1 MELLV
6 FWQWIGLVSVPFIAL
21 GLYVYRNDRALT
33 AIPQNVLPFSPKRCS
48 PKDVRET
55 AKKIANSPP
64 KEEVL
69 PPKTGR
75 RYIVVGGG
83 GFLGGWIVTKLLER
97 GEAFDHIRLLDL
109 RPPINYVVKDALL
122 KGVQFIPVDITDADA
137 LEAAFKAPWPASSTS
152 DKQAE
157 PEITVFHTVAV
168 IRFYERHPEF
178 MERSARV
185 NVTGTKNVINASRAA
200 GATALIF
207 TSSGS
212 VAVHTTGLFLWP
224 WQKEPE
230 KFLQIINDDD
240 SRLPKRRED
249 FFSNYAVTKIQAE
262 RIVQASD
269 RATTG
274 TELGAKKVM
283 RTGCIRPGNAIFGPR
298 GDLVT
303 DVYLAHG
310 SNPTWTSTMI
320 QSFSYVENCAAAHL
334 CYEARL
340 IDLLNGSTNP
350 DIGGQAF
357 CITDPGPP
365 PTFGDFY
372 TVLETR
378 TDGKCNFPKVS
389 PTAMLFLAHL
399 LELYSRV
406 YHALLSA
413 GWNVARLLPLLR
425 GDIINLQPPLFSL
438 TSIHVIVDDSRA
450 RLLPEK
456 GGLGY
461 SGTWTTLEGAHKVID
476 EYNSR
481 PPQMKAT

>member
-1 MELLV
+1 MAIELLV
-6 FWQWIGLVSVPFIAL
+6 FWQWIGLVSIPFILL
-21 GLYVYRNDRALT
+21 GLYIYQNDKALAT
-33 AIPQNVLPFSPKRCS
+33 IPQNVLSFSPKRCS

-64 KEEVL
+64 KEEAL

-122 KGVQFIPVDITDADA
+122 KGVQFIPVDITDAAA
-137 LEAAFKAPWPASSTS
+137 LEAAFKAPWPAASTS
-152 DKQAE
+152 NGQPE
-157 PEITVFHTVAV
+157 PEITVFHTVAI
-168 IRFYERHPEF
+168 IRFYERQPEF

-185 NVTGTKNVINASRAA
+185 NVTGTKNVINTSRAA

-212 VAVHTTGLFLWP
+212 VAVHSIGLFLWP

-230 KFLQIINDDD
+230 KFLQVINDDD

-262 RIVQASD
+262 RIVRASD
-269 RATTG
+269 RAPTG

-283 RTGCIRPGNAIFGPR
+283 RTGY
-298 GDLVT
+298 LVT
-303 DVYLAHG
+303 DIYLARG

-320 QSFSYVENCAAAHL
+320 QPFSYIENCAAAHL

-378 TDGKCNFPKVS
+378 TGGKCNFPKVS
-389 PTAMLFLAHL
+389 PTAMLLLAHL

-406 YHALLSA
+406 HHALLTA
-413 GWNVARLLPLLR
+413 GWKFARLLPPLQ

-438 TSIHVIVDDSRA
+438 TSIHAIVDDSRA
-450 RLLPEK
+450 RLPPEK

-461 SGTWTTLEGAHKVID
+461 SGTWTTLEGAHRYQID
-476 EYNSR
+476 Y
-481 PPQMKAT
+481 